1 MADRRPHRRSPTWA
15 GTPSERRLQEA
26 SKRIELRRDIELE
39 IAVGLNLDFRLSQAE
54 KDAIREA
61 CKPRVRR

>member
-1 MADRRPHRRSPTWA
+1 MADGRPRKRPLAWA

-26 SKRIELRRDIELE
+26 NKRIELRRDIDLE